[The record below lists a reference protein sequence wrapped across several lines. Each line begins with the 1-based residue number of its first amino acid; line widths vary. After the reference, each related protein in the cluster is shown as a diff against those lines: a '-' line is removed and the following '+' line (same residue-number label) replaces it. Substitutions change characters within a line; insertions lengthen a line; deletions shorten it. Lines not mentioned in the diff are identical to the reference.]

1 MCHKFGQDILVWSLW
16 CPQGYFYICR
26 LWAWLLTSDLGH
38 AWPCQWSRSQS
49 TNIKSI
55 GNILSWTI
63 CEPIWS
69 VLFLLCSHAYFHIY
83 SLWSVNW
90 PRKSLGYKV
99 MMCRTD
105 KLIHGT
111 NTTYP
116 LCNLLQAMLYSTLLC
131 TSQISWFV
139 FRLPVSNKHY
149 SKAIHSTYWRVP
161 TVDYGQYGK
170 NADAKAL

>member
-1 MCHKFGQDILVWSLW
+1 MQRKAFLFNPTYVNCDLDLLCKRHNFLVKGNHVSQVWSR
-16 CPQGYFYICR
+16 YIGLVSMMPTR
-26 LWAWLLTSDLGH
+26 LFLYLSIVSVAIDI
-38 AWPCQWSRSQS
+38 WPWPRLSCQWSRSQS

-69 VLFLLCSHAYFHIY
+69 VLFLLCSHDYFHIY

-116 LCNLLQAMLYSTLLC
+116 LCNLLHGNIDLA
-131 TSQISWFV
+131 
-139 FRLPVSNKHY
+139 SN
-149 SKAIHSTYWRVP
+149 AI
-161 TVDYGQYGK
+161 
-170 NADAKAL
+170 

>member
-1 MCHKFGQDILVWSLW
+1 MQRKAFLFNPTYVNCDLDLLCKRHNFLVKSQVTSCHKFGQDILVWSLW

-26 LWAWLLTSDLGH
+26 LWAWPLTFDLGH

-83 SLWSVNW
+83 SLW

-116 LCNLLQAMLYSTLLC
+116 LCNLLHGNS
-131 TSQISWFV
+131 
-139 FRLPVSNKHY
+139 
-149 SKAIHSTYWRVP
+149 
-161 TVDYGQYGK
+161 
-170 NADAKAL
+170 

>member
-1 MCHKFGQDILVWSLW
+1 MHTIYFLFDWYVIHMYYRGNAEKSISVQSNMSIVTLTFYAKGIIFSSRAIMCHKFGQDILVWSLW

-26 LWAWLLTSDLGH
+26 LWAWLLTSDLGN

-111 NTTYP
+111 NTTYS
-116 LCNLLQAMLYSTLLC
+116 LCNLLHGNS
-131 TSQISWFV
+131 
-139 FRLPVSNKHY
+139 
-149 SKAIHSTYWRVP
+149 
-161 TVDYGQYGK
+161 
-170 NADAKAL
+170 

>member
-1 MCHKFGQDILVWSLW
+1 MSIVTLTFYAKGIIFLSRAIMCHKFGQDILVWSLW

-63 CEPIWS
+63 CEPILS

-83 SLWSVNW
+83 SWWSVNW

-111 NTTYP
+111 KTTYP
-116 LCNLLQAMLYSTLLC
+116 LCSLLHGNS
-131 TSQISWFV
+131 
-139 FRLPVSNKHY
+139 
-149 SKAIHSTYWRVP
+149 
-161 TVDYGQYGK
+161 
-170 NADAKAL
+170 